1 MVNTRTL
8 SIDESV
14 HAAMQRV
21 DHLYCVIA
29 GGKPGGG
36 ARWSLTNIDKIEI
49 GRGAWGDGR
58 FVVSK
63 VGRSPLPAGPRRCAF
78 LERV

>member
-14 HAAMQRV
+14 HAQYQRV

-36 ARWSLTNIDKIEI
+36 ARWALTGLDRVEI
-49 GRGAWGDGR
+49 GRGAT
-58 FVVSK
+58 
-63 VGRSPLPAGPRRCAF
+63 RSMKKLRPASMTS
-78 LERV
+78 